1 MDASFLDSSAKGLP
15 GGGFR
20 GGKASFQAIRLVPLL
35 SCRAGG
41 AVPFSRCDLLSFC
54 HCDKR
59 LQESLFVPCSASLLF
74 GVCCQT
80 MLLFASQTA
89 QGGPTVILPALLITG
104 LLVAA
109 SQAFVPKG
117 DDQN

>member
-1 MDASFLDSSAKGLP
+1 MLNDGL
-15 GGGFR
+15 
-20 GGKASFQAIRLVPLL
+20 
-35 SCRAGG
+35 
-41 AVPFSRCDLLSFC
+41 
-54 HCDKR
+54 CDKR
-59 LQESLFVPCSASLLF
+59 LQRSLFAPCSASVSS
-74 GVCCQT
+74 GVFCQI

-89 QGGPTVILPALLITG
+89 QGGPSVILPALLITG

>member
-1 MDASFLDSSAKGLP
+1 MLIDRF
-15 GGGFR
+15 
-20 GGKASFQAIRLVPLL
+20 
-35 SCRAGG
+35 
-41 AVPFSRCDLLSFC
+41 
-54 HCDKR
+54 CDKR
-59 LQESLFVPCSASLLF
+59 LQESLFALCSASVFF
-74 GVCCQT
+74 GVCCLT

-117 DDQN
+117 GDNN

>member
-1 MDASFLDSSAKGLP
+1 MCTSPFESITASVERGVSSGNLIP
-15 GGGFR
+15 
-20 GGKASFQAIRLVPLL
+20 SSPM
-35 SCRAGG
+35 
-41 AVPFSRCDLLSFC
+41 
-54 HCDKR
+54 
-59 LQESLFVPCSASLLF
+59 
-74 GVCCQT
+74 T

-89 QGGPTVILPALLITG
+89 PGGPAVILPALLITG

>member
-1 MDASFLDSSAKGLP
+1 MVSS
-15 GGGFR
+15 GF
-20 GGKASFQAIRLVPLL
+20 
-35 SCRAGG
+35 
-41 AVPFSRCDLLSFC
+41 
-54 HCDKR
+54 
-59 LQESLFVPCSASLLF
+59 
-74 GVCCQT
+74 CCQT

-117 DDQN
+117 GDKN

>member
-1 MDASFLDSSAKGLP
+1 MLHDKHLQMPLIAPSSA
-15 GGGFR
+15 
-20 GGKASFQAIRLVPLL
+20 RL
-35 SCRAGG
+35 AGG
-41 AVPFSRCDLLSFC
+41 VFC
-54 HCDKR
+54 
-59 LQESLFVPCSASLLF
+59 QI
-74 GVCCQT
+74 

-89 QGGPTVILPALLITG
+89 QGGPSVILPALLITG